1 MLPSPH
7 SIRHSA
13 RVLAGALLL
22 APAQPLAAQGSLD
35 SVQALVRREMSRQRI
50 PGLSLAIVRGDSIVL
65 ARGYGL
71 ANVELNVPASD
82 STIYQSG
89 SVGKQFTAALVAL
102 LAEEGKLRLD
112 DPIARHLSGGP
123 ASWRTITV
131 RHLLTHT
138 SGIPD
143 YTSGT
148 VDYRR
153 DYTEDE
159 LVRFAASLTPTF
171 APGTRWSYSNT
182 GYVLLGAIVR
192 KVTGQ
197 FYGDLLED
205 RIFEPAGMR
214 TARVISEED
223 IVPNRAAGYRLEKGV
238 LKNQAWVSPALNTT
252 ADGALYMTVRDLARW
267 TIALDGDR
275 LLPRRV
281 KEQIWTPVA
290 LEGTGG
296 FPYGFGWRIDE
307 QRGFRRIGHGGSWQ
321 GFKATIQR
329 YPDFGLTVIAMANV
343 SSALPDGIAT
353 AVAGVIEPALRPP
366 HALAGRTEA
375 EMASIVGQLRAAAA
389 GDSMKLTPAFR
400 RYLDA
405 SARADLQRAL
415 DRTTGWQALGCDE
428 MSRAAVERFGVAVMR
443 ACYASGRRGASSAV
457 VAVLTDASGRIAA
470 IEQYSY

>member
-1 MLPSPH
+1 MLSSPR
-7 SIRHSA
+7 SIPHTA
-13 RVLAGALLL
+13 RLLAGALIV
-22 APAQPLAAQGSLD
+22 ASVQPLAAQASLD
-35 SVQALVRREMSRQRI
+35 SVHALVRREMARQKI
-50 PGLSLAIVRGDSIVL
+50 PGLSLAIVRGDNIVL

-71 ANVELNVPASD
+71 ANVELGVPASD

-112 DPIARHLSGGP
+112 DPIARHLGGGP
-123 ASWRTITV
+123 AAWRAITI

-148 VDYRR
+148 IDYRR

-159 LVRFAASLTPTF
+159 LVRIAASLTPTF
-171 APGTRWSYSNT
+171 PPGTRWSYSNT
-182 GYVLLGAIVR
+182 GYVMLGAIVR
-192 KVTGQ
+192 KVTGE
-197 FYGDLLED
+197 FYGDLLRK

-223 IVPNRAAGYRLEKGV
+223 IVPNRAAGYRLENGV
-238 LKNQAWVSPALNTT
+238 LKNQEWVSQALNTT

-275 LLPRRV
+275 LLPKRV

-307 QRGFRRIGHGGSWQ
+307 QRGYRRIGHGGAWQ
-321 GFKATIQR
+321 GFKASIQR
-329 YPDFGLTVIAMANV
+329 YPDFGLTVVAMANV
-343 SSALPDGIAT
+343 SSAIPDAIAS
-353 AVAGVIEPALRPP
+353 AVAGLVEPKLRPP
-366 HALAGRTEA
+366 HTLAGKPGADTA
-375 EMASIVGQLRAAAA
+375 GFVAQLRAAAA
-389 GDSMKLTPAFR
+389 GDSTKLTPAFR

-405 SARADLQRAL
+405 DSRADLKRAL
-415 DRTTGWQALGCDE
+415 DRTTGWQSLGCDE
-428 MSRAAVERFGVAVMR
+428 MSRATVQRFGVAVTR
-443 ACYASGRRGASSAV
+443 TCYASGRRGSSNAV